1 MNLWRFSTYFDA
13 DASST
18 TTVTINLRFEA
29 LIDIPIL
36 VLWTSQ
42 HSFSERD
49 AQLTLWKISIPHFW
63 KCDTWGCLVGDNVLS
78 MLQLPEIL
86 QILIGYT
93 GKHGDREDEFRK
105 NTSGNRARQFVA
117 LLCYTLEGI
126 IPTNYNDYSLAVQTH
141 QMASFRKYCRLQ
153 LGCTLR
159 KFNSWG

>member
-63 KCDTWGCLVGDNVLS
+63 KCDTMRLSSQWQCSKHALTARNSTDSDWIHWQTWWLWGW
-78 MLQLPEIL
+78 IL
-86 QILIGYT
+86 KEYKRKSNTTICGTSLLYIG
-93 GKHGDREDEFRK
+93 
-105 NTSGNRARQFVA
+105 
-117 LLCYTLEGI
+117 
-126 IPTNYNDYSLAVQTH
+126 TNYLH
-141 QMASFRKYCRLQ
+141 ELQ
-153 LGCTLR
+153 WLFACCS
-159 KFNSWG
+159 NSPNGVIQKVL